1 MRTGNKNAGF
11 TLVELLVVI
20 AIIGILIG
28 MLLPAVQS
36 VREAAR
42 RTACSNNMRQQG
54 LGIMNFESAHQEF
67 PSTGQARR
75 NQDGSGGNV
84 FWAENGSL
92 EAMGNASHSYQTFI
106 LPFIEQNAVF
116 DLFELDYR
124 YDFDP
129 TSAEAPTNQRAS
141 QTVIPG
147 YVCPSVQGRSVADVD
162 GEGYGFTDY
171 SAPVTVANALAG
183 IPNDATR
190 LLCVLNGNTDRS
202 IRSILDGTS
211 NTIAIAEDTG
221 RVDEGSGGFMT
232 IKTTEPMAGDGTP
245 TNRRPW
251 AWADADNAFNVDKNL
266 NNSATPRGGPA
277 DCPWSETNCGPN
289 EEAFSF
295 HSGGGNMT
303 MADGS
308 VQFLSDSIDS
318 LVFAGLMTKDGG
330 EIVSIDQ

>member
-1 MRTGNKNAGF
+1 MQTLKRNTGF

-28 MLLPAVQS
+28 MLLPAVQQ

-67 PSTGQARR
+67 PSAGQARR
-75 NQDGSGGNV
+75 NKDGSGGNV
-84 FWAENGSL
+84 FWARNGSL
-92 EAMGNASHSYQTFI
+92 EAMGNASHSHQVLI
-106 LPFIEQNAVF
+106 LPFIEQSAVF
-116 DLFELDYR
+116 DLYDLNFR

-129 TSAEAPTNQRAS
+129 SQAQAPTNQQAS
-141 QTVIPG
+141 QAVIPG
-147 YVCPSVQGRSVADVD
+147 YLCPSVQGRPADVD
-162 GEGYGFTDY
+162 AEGYGFTDY
-171 SAPVTVANALAG
+171 SAPVTVANALAE
-183 IPNDATR
+183 IPGDAIR
-190 LLCVLNGNTDRS
+190 LLCVLNGNTDRN
-202 IRSILDGTS
+202 IGTIYDGTS

-232 IKTTEPMAGDGTP
+232 IKTSEPMAGDGTP

-277 DCPWSETNCGPN
+277 DCPWSKTNCGPN

-308 VQFLSDSIDS
+308 VQFVSDSIDS
-318 LVFAGLMTKDGG
+318 LVFASLMTKDGG
-330 EIVSIDQ
+330 EIVTLDQ